1 MAQQDMLAAAHAAVK
16 TALGKGAQEASARTY
31 RVREVNVKW
40 RDGKLE
46 QIDEATTRGLGLS
59 LYVDGRY
66 SSVSTSDLR
75 PEALDTF
82 IGDSVVLTRAL
93 AKDPFRALP
102 DPKLYEG
109 QAKVDLLLEDPKYS
123 TVTPEQRRSVAKEIE
138 AAARSVKGAEAIL
151 SVTSN
156 GFSGARRDTSFFIS
170 AEVSV
175 KDPDGRK
182 PEDYAYGG
190 SRFVA
195 EVPKADQVGREAAE
209 RAISRL
215 GAKKGESAVLT
226 MAIENRAAGRLP
238 SYLLGPLS
246 GGALQQ
252 KRSFLEGKLG
262 QPIASPLLTLVD
274 DPLVPKGFGSR
285 LFDGE
290 GIAAKRMPVL
300 EAGVLKTYFIDTY
313 YGKKLQMAPTTAGP
327 SNLVWTLGDK
337 DQAALLAA
345 MKDGILVTG
354 FLGGNSNG
362 LTGDFSLGVQGFRVR
377 GGRIAEPVGEMNI
390 AGNHLDLWKKLA
402 AVGNDPYPYSSMKT
416 PTLVFEGVQFAGT

>member
-1 MAQQDMLAAAHAAVK
+1 M
-16 TALGKGAQEASARTY
+16 
-31 RVREVNVKW
+31 
-40 RDGKLE
+40 
-46 QIDEATTRGLGLS
+46 
-59 LYVDGRY
+59 
-66 SSVSTSDLR
+66 
-75 PEALDTF
+75 
-82 IGDSVVLTRAL
+82 
-93 AKDPFRALP
+93 
-102 DPKLYEG
+102 
-109 QAKVDLLLEDPKYS
+109 
-123 TVTPEQRRSVAKEIE
+123 
-138 AAARSVKGAEAIL
+138 
-151 SVTSN
+151 
-156 GFSGARRDTSFFIS
+156 
-170 AEVSV
+170 

-190 SRFVA
+190 ARFVA
-195 EVPKADQVGREAAE
+195 EVPKAAQVGREAAE
-209 RAISRL
+209 RALSRL
-215 GAKKGESAVLT
+215 GAKKGESAVMT
-226 MAIENRAAGRLP
+226 MAVENRAAGRLP
-238 SYLLGPLS
+238 AYLLGPLS

-262 QPIASPLLTLVD
+262 QAIASPVLTLVD

-290 GIAAKRMPVL
+290 GIAAKRMPVI
-300 EAGVLKTYFIDTY
+300 EAGVLKAYYIDTY

-327 SNLVWTLGDK
+327 SNVVWTLGDK

-377 GGRIAEPVGEMNI
+377 GGKIAEPVGEMNI
-390 AGNHLDLWKKLA
+390 SGNHLEFWKKLA